1 MHTLREGELDSRL
14 RDRDR
19 TIDDLNLRLRE
30 LTLTLRKQQATAD
43 AQALRISSLEDQIL
57 ARVATP
63 KRRVPL
69 RTSPYFT
76 TKEKAQARCPLR
88 SVECTASIKAKNVNE
103 TKDLKAASTPMREVA
118 ASLRVLLLRS
128 ADDGTMRSDNRR
140 LPPKFNQ
147 SPRGRQR
154 SAARE
159 RKVRSIP
166 LLGAADAAFSFSYE
180 LAR

>member
-1 MHTLREGELDSRL
+1 
-14 RDRDR
+14 
-19 TIDDLNLRLRE
+19 
-30 LTLTLRKQQATAD
+30 
-43 AQALRISSLEDQIL
+43 
-57 ARVATP
+57 
-63 KRRVPL
+63 
-69 RTSPYFT
+69 
-76 TKEKAQARCPLR
+76 
-88 SVECTASIKAKNVNE
+88 
-103 TKDLKAASTPMREVA
+103 MREEP

-159 RKVRSIP
+159 RKVRRIP